1 MHYSCGPD
9 KTASAGHNLAK
20 YGGSVFR

>member
-20 YGGSVFR
+20 YGGAVFR